1 MKDFPVFTTENGA
14 ASLILKE
21 VPYRKTA
28 YIRIH
33 ASLNPEALLQDCVD
47 FCRICGAE
55 HIYAAGENLEKYP
68 LYTTVLEMRGMISI
82 DEEKIENIFPVTEA
96 NVTQWRNICNERM
109 TEVPNASTLETR
121 DEKTILASGGAYF
134 IHRQG
139 KLLGIG
145 WLEDGTLKAIASVVP
160 GMGERVA
167 HTLLSVCPGE
177 STRLEV
183 ASTND
188 KAVALYTRLGFLP
201 VREISRWHDVS
212 METLS
217 RKNT

>member
-28 YIRIH
+28 YIRIQS
-33 ASLNPEALLQDCVD
+33 SLNPQAMLHDCID

-55 HIYAAGENLEKYP
+55 HLYAAGEGLDDYP
-68 LYTTVLEMRGMISI
+68 LHTAILEMRGIISI

-96 NVTQWRNICNERM
+96 NVTQWRNIYNERM
-109 TEVPNASTLETR
+109 SEVSNASTLEAR
-121 DEKTILASGGAYF
+121 DEERIVASGGAYF

-139 KLLGIG
+139 TLLGIG
-145 WLEDGTLKAIASVVP
+145 WIADGTLEAIASVVH

-177 STRLEV
+177 SIRLEV
-183 ASTND
+183 ASTNE
-188 KAVALYTRLGFLP
+188 KAIALYTRLGFLP
-201 VREISRWHDVS
+201 VREISRWYDVTT
-212 METLS
+212 ETLS